1 VTALVVDASVWVSAA
16 DAADKLSAPSRT
28 FLRTVMRQRDPI
40 ALPAIARLE
49 VACALSRRLRDA
61 RQGRDLADRLLL
73 SPLITEID
81 LGSLLGTALTVGT
94 ESFLR
99 AGDAFYAAVATDED
113 RLIISWDEELLRRAN
128 AVTPSAWLSEH
139 GKA

>member
-28 FLRTVMRQRDPI
+28 FLRTAMRQRDPI

-113 RLIISWDEELLRRAN
+113 GLIISWDEELLRRAN